1 MTDEYMKALKAGVVK
16 ESTDMIL
23 TAMRHGI
30 IDPDC
35 STRKLLCNYADRL
48 ETAIRREVEAARH
61 GDMNG
66 PAA

>member
-1 MTDEYMKALKAGVVK
+1 MTDEYMKALKAGAVK

-35 STRKLLCNYADRL
+35 SMREILMQYADRL
-48 ETAIRREVEAARH
+48 EIAIRMEVDAARN
-61 GDMNG
+61 GD
-66 PAA
+66 

>member
-1 MTDEYMKALKAGVVK
+1 MTEEYMKALKAGVVK

-35 STRKLLCNYADRL
+35 SVRGILMQYADRL
-48 ETAIRREVEAARH
+48 EIAIRREVDAARN
-61 GDMNG
+61 GD
-66 PAA
+66 

>member
-1 MTDEYMKALKAGVVK
+1 MTDVYMKAGAVK

-23 TAMRHGI
+23 TSMRHGI

-35 STRKLLCNYADRL
+35 SLRELLKNYADRL
-48 ETAIRREVEAARH
+48 EIAIRREVKAARL

-66 PAA
+66 QKA